1 MSSHHEHHHGH
12 HGHHGHK
19 NEEVIEVVETPIA
32 VTQTTTTTTQQQS
45 ATAATVERR
54 VADAA
59 LGEERLHIREK
70 EIIQPVITRDIDKTE
85 IRQVV
90 QPVHEEK
97 VLDTQLREKVLA
109 TQNIEKDMSRPVAPI
124 AVPTAR
130 SETDKQTQRVE
141 QAPIIEERIHK
152 KIIEDVQPVIYRD
165 VIQNE
170 EVLIKQPIH
179 EHIVEAPVVTTTTAT
194 IIEGGTTRT
203 QSSFASQTQNT
214 QIGTGLSQNTG
225 GNTAIEVKRVYQ
237 GTDVPNAQLVSEN
250 VRTYPT
256 SGTGFANTG
265 TGFAN
270 TGSNTGTGLNAG
282 TGSLSER
289 AAEWKAEQ
297 DISNLSLND
306 KKQAK

>member
-1 MSSHHEHHHGH
+1 MSSHHEHHHHGH

-19 NEEVIEVVETPIA
+19 NEEVVEVVEVVTPVA
-32 VTQTTTTTTQQQS
+32 VSQTTTTTQQS

-59 LGEERLHIREK
+59 LAEERLHIREK
-70 EIIQPVITRDIDKTE
+70 EIIQPVITRDIDQTE

-97 VLDTQLREKVLA
+97 ILDTQLREKVLA

-124 AVPTAR
+124 VVPTAR

-141 QAPIIEERIHK
+141 QAAIIEERIHK

-165 VIQNE
+165 VVQNE

-179 EHIVEAPVVTTTTAT
+179 EHIVEAPIVTTTTAT
-194 IIEGGTTRT
+194 IIESGTSKT
-203 QSSFASQTQNT
+203 SSAFSSHST

-256 SGTGFANTG
+256 SGTGFAT
-265 TGFAN
+265 
-270 TGSNTGTGLNAG
+270 TGTGLNAG
-282 TGSLSER
+282 TSGSLSER

>member
-1 MSSHHEHHHGH
+1 MSSHHEHHHHGH

-19 NEEVIEVVETPIA
+19 NEEVVEVVEVVTPVA
-32 VTQTTTTTTQQQS
+32 VSQTTTTTQQS

-59 LGEERLHIREK
+59 LAEERLHIREK

-165 VIQNE
+165 VVQNE

-194 IIEGGTTRT
+194 IIEGGTTRNASSFTSQT
-203 QSSFASQTQNT
+203 QSSTQST
-214 QIGTGLSQNTG
+214 QIGTGLSQHNTG

-237 GTDVPNAQLVSEN
+237 GTDVPSAQLVSEN
-250 VRTYPT
+250 VRTYPA
-256 SGTGFANTG
+256 SGTGF
-265 TGFAN
+265 
-270 TGSNTGTGLNAG
+270 TGTGLNAG

-289 AAEWKAEQ
+289 ASEWKAEQ
-297 DISNLSLND
+297 DMQNLSLNE